1 MKISYV
7 AAAICVLGATSFAA
21 AQKVTEQQRMD
32 SIWYAA
38 TNRMAQQSD
47 LWYKHGS
54 FLPCI
59 QLLKIE
65 TTLFPYDFDS
75 ASTLGWLQGSTNDE
89 AGELATYVNFR
100 RNNPGD
106 PDGPYLEAEYYYRKK
121 LYAKVPPLLEP
132 LMLMNPHPH
141 PNIYRELAHCYEDMN
156 LLADSKR
163 VWSALLDLAPEDSAA
178 KQNLQRVEKKL
189 KGEVPMGSP
198 NRKSS
203 KA

>member
-1 MKISYV
+1 MLRNAV
-7 AAAICVLGATSFAA
+7 ACLCLLGVAGAAS
-21 AQKVTEQQRMD
+21 AQQATEQQRLD

-38 TNRMAQQSD
+38 TNRISQQSD
-47 LWYKHGS
+47 VWYKHGE

-65 TTLFPYDFDS
+65 TTIFPYDFDS
-75 ASTLGWLQGSTNDE
+75 VSTLGWLQGSTNDE

-100 RNNPGD
+100 RSNPDD
-106 PDGPYLEAEYYYRKK
+106 PDGPYLEAEYYYKKK

-132 LMLMNPHPH
+132 LLKMPQHPH

-163 VWSALLDLAPEDSAA
+163 VWEALLVVVPTDDAA

-189 KGEVPMGSP
+189 KGEVPIATP
-198 NRKSS
+198 DRKKS